1 MAIKSVLLGILAAL
15 FFSLTFLLNE
25 INLHA
30 AGDWVW
36 VSTLRYLWML
46 PMIATLAYVPQ
57 VKANFR
63 KVWLAIKD
71 APFYWLLWSNVCFV
85 LFYVPLTWA
94 AQFLPGWLVSSLWQ
108 LTIIF
113 GVLTTPLMKVTD
125 SSGVSHRLQ
134 IPRNKLKW
142 MVIIII
148 GIAMT
153 TIQTTGFAGF
163 NHKFWFAVVAILIA
177 AICYPLG
184 NRQIGVRYADFNG
197 LEKVF
202 GMLIATYPTFILLAI
217 IGYLRSGLPNHTTL
231 LSTFTV
237 ALSSG
242 VIATVLFFQ
251 ATAMAARNMEVLA
264 TVEATQSFEVIF
276 TVLLGVLFLNH
287 ALPTHIQLLGL
298 LVMILGIVEINLT
311 RKRRY

>member
-46 PMIATLAYVPQ
+46 PMIAMLAYVPQ
-57 VKANFR
+57 VKANFH

-142 MVIIII
+142 MVIIVI

-163 NHKFWFAVVAILIA
+163 NHKFWFAVIAILIA

-184 NRQIGVRYADFNG
+184 EPPNRRSLPRFQRVRKSFWDVDCDIPNFHFVGNHWLFAIRIAKPYNALKHVHSCSVFWRYCNG
-197 LEKVF
+197 
-202 GMLIATYPTFILLAI
+202 TFLPSNRD
-217 IGYLRSGLPNHTTL
+217 GRSEHGSVGNC
-231 LSTFTV
+231 
-237 ALSSG
+237 
-242 VIATVLFFQ
+242 
-251 ATAMAARNMEVLA
+251 
-264 TVEATQSFEVIF
+264 
-276 TVLLGVLFLNH
+276 
-287 ALPTHIQLLGL
+287 
-298 LVMILGIVEINLT
+298 
-311 RKRRY
+311 